1 MMWARIEFGQVA
13 ELTPIDPTGRYHPSL
28 IWRPCPTQTQYGW
41 TFDGSE
47 YHSPELPQS
56 TTEDYCLTIDT
67 AADTA
72 RTQLAG
78 DPLRAVEY
86 QLAAEQAQAYQAEA
100 YQGEV
105 PPMVAA
111 WAVNGRTAE
120 QAANDILTEAARFNR
135 ALEQLRSL
143 RLTGKEE
150 VRRLM
155 DQQQTDAALA
165 VTDATLIAI
174 NDLLSATLNAR

>member
-1 MMWARIEFGQVA
+1 MPTLVA
-13 ELTPIDPTGRYHPSL
+13 PSEAVTVSQL
-28 IWRPCPTQTQYGW
+28 HAQ
-41 TFDGSE
+41 
-47 YHSPELPQS
+47 
-56 TTEDYCLTIDT
+56 IDT
-67 AADTA
+67 TADAA

-86 QLAAEQAQAYQAEA
+86 QLAAEQAQAYQTAG

-150 VRRLM
+150 VRRLIAEGA
-155 DQQQTDAALA
+155 TDDAQIA
-165 VTDATLIAI
+165 THATLIAI
-174 NDLLSATLNAR
+174 NDLLSVTLKAR